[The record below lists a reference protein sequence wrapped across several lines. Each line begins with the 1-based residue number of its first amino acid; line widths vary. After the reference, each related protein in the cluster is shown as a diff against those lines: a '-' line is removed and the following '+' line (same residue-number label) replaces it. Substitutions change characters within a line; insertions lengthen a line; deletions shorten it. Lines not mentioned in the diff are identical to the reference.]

1 MCTVCHRE
9 VFFTYDEGTGGE
21 EKRKFT
27 NPKVIFTVNNRQ
39 QWQFG
44 REVVHLFFFVK
55 SGGFSVSRVSLETA
69 VYLENNKIT
78 HNARHVYC

>member
-1 MCTVCHRE
+1 MAVW
-9 VFFTYDEGTGGE
+9 TGSS
-21 EKRKFT
+21 
-27 NPKVIFTVNNRQ
+27 PLV
-39 QWQFG
+39 
-44 REVVHLFFFVK
+44 FFVK